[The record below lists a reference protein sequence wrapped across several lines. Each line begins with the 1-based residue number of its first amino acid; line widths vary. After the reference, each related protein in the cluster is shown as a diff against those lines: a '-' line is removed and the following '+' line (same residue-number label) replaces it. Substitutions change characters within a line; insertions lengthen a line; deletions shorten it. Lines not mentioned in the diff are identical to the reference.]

1 MVKERGHWKCGN
13 SLKLATYQSYIKHSR
28 YETFDLFLWPHINT
42 LRREGGNGYIFN
54 PFPLISVSETL
65 SRQAVLIYKDRAFT
79 VFLFIRINS
88 AERFLVRDIL
98 NQRA

>member
-1 MVKERGHWKCGN
+1 MRGMVKERGHWKCGN

-42 LRREGGNGYIFN
+42 LRREGGDGYILN
-54 PFPLISVSETL
+54 PF
-65 SRQAVLIYKDRAFT
+65 RQAVLIYKDRAFT
-79 VFLFIRINS
+79 AFLFIRINS
-88 AERFLVRDIL
+88 AERFLLRDIL